1 MKKILAIQ
9 FKYLGDAVFLTPAL
23 LAIKEKFPNAELHLL
38 VAKEIAPIFSNL
50 KYIDKIW
57 AVPRHR
63 GKFNISELLPFIKA
77 LRRCNFDRAVDFGG
91 NDRGAI
97 FSLIS
102 RSKIRLGLM
111 EDKPKIIQ
119 KICYTKLI
127 DSYSLPK
134 NYIQKN
140 LSLLKI
146 GRAHV

>member
-1 MKKILAIQ
+1 MCSSDLQ